1 MGRSKT
7 KHEQEAQKNLKQM
20 NKIIFSILT
29 LSWVAMQA
37 NAQVGGA
44 LPTPP
49 TPPAP
54 QVEAYSNST
63 STHSSKSTVTTRT
76 RTTKNGKTEVFTESY
91 TTSEPQQGQY
101 DDPQKSKS
109 FSKSF
114 GIGRG
119 DKVSVSNIYG
129 NIVFKT
135 WDRSEVKVDA
145 DIRAFANSDDE
156 AQKLIDNVSIL
167 ASKSGDEAS
176 FKTQMEDKNGNW
188 FNSNRN
194 GKRSRREIKIFMT
207 VYLPS
212 NVALTAS
219 QQYGNVELPDFSGPT
234 SLKVQYGKIT
244 TGDLNNANNFI
255 SAQYTTVNLQNVN
268 KATIKQQ
275 YGSGLTIASV
285 GDLNLTA
292 QYATV
297 RIGDVKRNA
306 SIRQQYGSG
315 LSITSVGGN
324 LDLDAQYASV
334 KVGAIKGDAGI
345 KVQYGSGLNI
355 EQVDNLSL
363 TAQYAAVRVGRLTG
377 NVTAK
382 AQYGSRF
389 SVEKIEASSKIV
401 NIDAEYLNVNLGF
414 ASNYGGSFNVDTQY
428 GSLKTGE
435 GISAR
440 KVGDDDDRGSSS
452 RKDYTGTIG
461 RGGASNVKVSVRY
474 NSATLRVN

>member
-1 MGRSKT
+1 
-7 KHEQEAQKNLKQM
+7 
-20 NKIIFSILT
+20 
-29 LSWVAMQA
+29 MQA
-37 NAQVGGA
+37 NAQVGGVPA
-44 LPTPP
+44 VPTA
-49 TPPAP
+49 PAVP
-54 QVEAYSNST
+54 QVEAYSNSSST
-63 STHSSKSTVTTRT
+63 SRTVTKR
-76 RTTKNGKTEVFTESY
+76 REVTKNGRTEVFTESY
-91 TTSEPQQGQY
+91 SSSSPQQGY

-114 GIGRG
+114 GIGKG
-119 DKVSVSNIYG
+119 DKVSISNIYG
-129 NIVFKT
+129 NIIFKT
-135 WDRSEVKVDA
+135 WDKGEVKVDA

-167 ASKSGDEAS
+167 ATKSGDEAA
-176 FKTQMEDKNGNW
+176 FKTQMENSNGNW
-188 FNSNRN
+188 GNGSRN
-194 GKRSRREIKIFMT
+194 GKRWRREVKIFMT

-244 TGDLNNANNFI
+244 TGDLSNANNFI
-255 SAQYTTVNLQNVN
+255 SAQYTTVNLQNVT

-285 GDLNLTA
+285 GDLNLNA

-297 RIGDVKRNA
+297 RIGDIKRNA

-315 LSITSVGGN
+315 LSIASVGGN

-345 KVQYGSGLNI
+345 KIQYGSGLNI

-377 NVTAK
+377 NMTAK
-382 AQYGSRF
+382 GQYGGRF
-389 SVEKIEASSKIV
+389 SVEKVEATSKIV
-401 NIDAEYLNVNLGF
+401 NIDADYLTVNLGF
-414 ASNYGGSFNVDTQY
+414 ASNYGGNLNVDTY
-428 GSLKTGE
+428 HAGFKAGE
-435 GISAR
+435 NINAKR
-440 KVGDDDDRGSSS
+440 VGDDDDRGSSS
-452 RKDYTGTIG
+452 KQYTGTIG
-461 RGGASNVKVSVRY
+461 RGGASNVKVSVKY